1 MHYIPYVLG
10 YLTLIAGAKARH
22 NKLFTSHPAFADH
35 PFPTIPIECP
45 ELGRSGVYLDKDH
58 TSEGAGLVPALTWP
72 APADDFDEYLLISE
86 DPDAP
91 IPESVIHGIYY
102 RIPREKTGVQNP
114 DFRVKKNSP
123 EQYMLRGGFKYGK
136 NRHGTVYMPPS
147 PFFGHGP
154 HRYFFELIALNN
166 SLETEPINDMVTL
179 DEVRQAIQG
188 KVAGWG
194 EWVGVFE
201 SPST

>member
-1 MHYIPYVLG
+1 
-10 YLTLIAGAKARH
+10 
-22 NKLFTSHPAFADH
+22 
-35 PFPTIPIECP
+35 
-45 ELGRSGVYLDKDH
+45 
-58 TSEGAGLVPALTWP
+58 LVPALTWP

-136 NRHGTVYMPPS
+136 NRHSTVYMPPS